1 MIMTGTIEFGGDGDR
16 GFSAS
21 NRYQEI
27 KTAAYEHLLSR
38 IEELGAEFGRWARTA
53 IQEFVDIEVASF
65 VRLRRVPINEGEMRQ
80 ISEALTKELAG
91 LGPLED
97 LLADPAVED
106 ILING
111 YDNVFVSRRGVLARE
126 TLRFTD
132 NQHVLRIV
140 RRILAPMGRRLDES
154 TPMVDARLP
163 DGGRLNVVIEPLA
176 VDGPMVSIRKFRQDP
191 LKPADLLTLGTFDEE
206 IYRLLSEAVKH
217 RCNILVSG
225 GTSSGKTSL
234 LNALAFFIPETE
246 RVVTVED
253 TAELSLNH
261 PHVVRLEA
269 RQGGF
274 DGSGAVTIRELI
286 RNSLRMRPDRVVVGE
301 VRGAEVMDM
310 LQAMN
315 TGHEGSMATIHANS
329 PRECLYR
336 IEMLAGFA
344 GFQGSEDSLRRQI
357 ASALDFIV
365 QIGRL
370 SNGKRRVLSVTEV
383 TGMGDNVIS
392 TQELYRHESFA
403 TPEGE
408 EKDRWNWLGIHPHT
422 PKLAKM
428 RHEARQSD
436 GGAPEPTAGRRV
448 LEPEALMQQALV
460 LAALA
465 LVLAVAAVLLW
476 RHANSGAPPAVPPS
490 WKTSCGAR
498 ARADRRATFA
508 GGARARS
515 GFSWW
520 DRLLLLAGLRHG
532 AGLYLRIFAPI
543 VAARCWPGPFG
554 RLVRLRHA
562 AAPDRRRLFPA
573 VAARRQAPAPHDLA
587 IAGLPGQH
595 GPAHHHRQQ
604 HGLGLPDRRRQRRRA
619 AARSGRDRRRPE
631 PLGQGTGRGAGTCRA
646 STG

>member
-1 MIMTGTIEFGGDGDR
+1 MMPTMEFGSGSGA
-16 GFSAS
+16 GEFAAS
-21 NRYQEI
+21 QRFQDVKNL
-27 KTAAYEHLLSR
+27 AYEHLLSR
-38 IEELGAEFGRWARTA
+38 IEELGAEFGRWTRAA

-65 VRLRRVPINEGEMRQ
+65 VRLRRVPINEAEM
-80 ISEALTKELAG
+80 SLVSAALTKELAG

-106 ILING
+106 VLING
-111 YDNVFVSRRGVLARE
+111 YDNVFVSRGGVLARE
-126 TLRFTD
+126 NLRFSD

-140 RRILAPMGRRLDES
+140 RRILAPLGRRLDES
-154 TPMVDARLP
+154 CPMVDARLP

-191 LKPADLLTLGTFDEE
+191 LKPNDLLALGTFNEE
-206 IYRLLSEAVKH
+206 VFRLLNAAVRN

-234 LNALAFFIPETE
+234 LNALAFFIPESE

-261 PHVVRLEA
+261 PHVVRLES

-274 DGSGAVTIRELI
+274 DGAGAVSIRDLI

-370 SNGKRRVLSVTEV
+370 PSGKRRVISITEV
-383 TGMGDNVIS
+383 TGMGDNVIA
-392 TQELYRHESFA
+392 TQELYRYEPYVA
-403 TPEGE
+403 PDGE
-408 EKDRWNWLGIHPHT
+408 ERDNWISLGILPHT
-422 PKLAKM
+422 PKLA
-428 RHEARQSD
+428 RVRSELR
-436 GGAPEPTAGRRV
+436 GGAPDAPPQPEPGSGGGFWGRR
-448 LEPEALMQQALV
+448 
-460 LAALA
+460 
-465 LVLAVAAVLLW
+465 
-476 RHANSGAPPAVPPS
+476 R
-490 WKTSCGAR
+490 
-498 ARADRRATFA
+498 
-508 GGARARS
+508 
-515 GFSWW
+515 
-520 DRLLLLAGLRHG
+520 
-532 AGLYLRIFAPI
+532 
-543 VAARCWPGPFG
+543 
-554 RLVRLRHA
+554 
-562 AAPDRRRLFPA
+562 
-573 VAARRQAPAPHDLA
+573 
-587 IAGLPGQH
+587 
-595 GPAHHHRQQ
+595 
-604 HGLGLPDRRRQRRRA
+604 
-619 AARSGRDRRRPE
+619 
-631 PLGQGTGRGAGTCRA
+631 
-646 STG
+646 

>member
-1 MIMTGTIEFGGDGDR
+1 MPV
-16 GFSAS
+16 
-21 NRYQEI
+21 
-27 KTAAYEHLLSR
+27 LLSR
-38 IEELGAEFGRWARTA
+38 RLLLQSSAAFATLATLGFRAQAQGT
-53 IQEFVDIEVASF
+53 
-65 VRLRRVPINEGEMRQ
+65 
-80 ISEALTKELAG
+80 
-91 LGPLED
+91 
-97 LLADPAVED
+97 
-106 ILING
+106 
-111 YDNVFVSRRGVLARE
+111 
-126 TLRFTD
+126 
-132 NQHVLRIV
+132 
-140 RRILAPMGRRLDES
+140 
-154 TPMVDARLP
+154 
-163 DGGRLNVVIEPLA
+163 GGRLIVAADSEPKNLNPAIVASNGVFFIASKVIEPLA

-206 IYRLLSEAVKH
+206 IYRLLHEAVKN

-234 LNALAFFIPETE
+234 LNALAFFISDTE

-261 PHVVRLEA
+261 PHVVRLES

-274 DGSGAVTIRELI
+274 DGSGAVSIRELI

-392 TQELYRHESFA
+392 TQELYRHETFA

-428 RHEARQSD
+428 RNEQRPADNAPPESD
-436 GGAPEPTAGRRV
+436 GG
-448 LEPEALMQQALV
+448 
-460 LAALA
+460 
-465 LVLAVAAVLLW
+465 
-476 RHANSGAPPAVPPS
+476 
-490 WKTSCGAR
+490 
-498 ARADRRATFA
+498 
-508 GGARARS
+508 
-515 GFSWW
+515 GFWS
-520 DRLLLLAGLRHG
+520 
-532 AGLYLRIFAPI
+532 
-543 VAARCWPGPFG
+543 
-554 RLVRLRHA
+554 
-562 AAPDRRRLFPA
+562 RRR
-573 VAARRQAPAPHDLA
+573 
-587 IAGLPGQH
+587 
-595 GPAHHHRQQ
+595 
-604 HGLGLPDRRRQRRRA
+604 
-619 AARSGRDRRRPE
+619 
-631 PLGQGTGRGAGTCRA
+631 
-646 STG
+646 